1 MSEKPYTLEA
11 DQKATQVMIGTAD
24 YLIWG
29 DLITKAHL
37 SIGAFLNT
45 LAEAF
50 VPVYDVRILFLAPK
64 EQVPPL
70 ERPLLFVKLEEILLF
85 FSPGDVEPLPEES
98 ETRRY
103 EPVEILVGSFL
114 IEGTILKSPIA
125 TMQNLLL
132 VSKDDYMDF
141 YQGTIRHVAKP
152 WLGSFAGNRLQVRR
166 DRLSL
171 VYH

>member
-1 MSEKPYTLEA
+1 MSEKSYTLED
-11 DQKATQVMIGTAD
+11 DQKTTQVVIGTAD
-24 YLIWG
+24 TLIWG
-29 DLITKAHL
+29 DLITKAHVN
-37 SIGAFLNT
+37 IGAFLNT

-50 VPVYDVRILFLAPK
+50 VPVHDVRILFLAPK

-85 FSPGDVEPLPEES
+85 FAPSDVEPPPQES

-103 EPVEILVGSFL
+103 EPVEILIGSFL
-114 IEGTILKSPIA
+114 IEAQLLKSPIA

-132 VSKDDYMDF
+132 VSKDNYIDF
-141 YQGTIRHVAKP
+141 YKATIRHVAKP
-152 WLGSFAGNRLQVRR
+152 WLGNFASTRVQIRR

-171 VYH
+171 VQR